1 MEITR
6 QNSPNEC
13 GICVIN
19 SFVKHFYNNS
29 NKFEILNAANISE
42 NGLSIFDFENL
53 GQKFGLFIESYECEW
68 SEFVELKNNKY
79 YGMLINKNQGM
90 HYIIVYKKKDCL
102 KIYDSDSGVF
112 ELQYNQFKEKFAGII
127 FDVSKLKVNI
137 KYKSQK
143 IDLQNIDL
151 KYFAV
156 TLGIHI
162 LIIGLSTL
170 FANVFNWTL
179 NMSVYGKSTSNLVS
193 LCFIF
198 LLIGGLNLLSSYF
211 LKQYSLIRF
220 KQNFRHLNYQLLNK
234 LKHKRSHF
242 INKIELSF
250 IYIVDSSIVSIC
262 GYLTYEIPT
271 LITDLIMCAITI
283 IILSFIKPMFIV
295 FCIVVL
301 LIKSVFG
308 VVTYNFKEHNI
319 NVSIKNSNISNNISA
334 EIINSISK
342 EENQELLNFNLDK
355 LRSNITEFEK
365 IYTKKT
371 SFENFTFNFESFFTN
386 VTYILTIG
394 FGAYYL
400 INNKFNIGLLTF
412 IISLLGMFSTSVQ
425 DVCLFPSKQKEY
437 KKMAAIY
444 WNIINIANGMKDSSI
459 KKIEDVNN
467 LYFFNENT
475 TYCIERNENI
485 KSPFKIG
492 LDTFLGINE
501 PNKQNS
507 FYFKD
512 NFIKINPDSKIP
524 AEYLLKTNIMV
535 LKDLLS
541 YFNINLM
548 KTSFT
553 IHEQQIINFMFTYIQ
568 SSKIICFNDCFRYL
582 TKEQKEYID
591 KLIKEKVSKENFVF
605 YIND

>member
-13 GICVIN
+13 GVCVIN

-29 NKFEILNAANISE
+29 NKFEILNAANITE
-42 NGLSIFDFENL
+42 KGLSIFDFENL

-90 HYIIVYKKKDCL
+90 HYIIVYKKKDYL
-102 KIYDSDSGVF
+102 KIYDSDSGIF

-127 FDVSKLKVNI
+127 FDVSKSKVNI

-220 KQNFRHLNYQLLNK
+220 KQNFRHLNYQLLSK
-234 LKHKRSHF
+234 LKHKKSHF
-242 INKIELSF
+242 INKIELSS

-271 LITDLIMCAITI
+271 LITDSIMCVITI

-365 IYTKKT
+365 IYSKKT

-400 INNKFNIGLLTF
+400 INDKFNIGLLTF
-412 IISLLGMFSTSVQ
+412 IISLLGMFSTSIQ

-437 KKMAAIY
+437 KKMAVIY
-444 WNIINIANGMKDSSI
+444 WNIINIANKIKDSSI
-459 KKIEDVNN
+459 NRIEDVNA

-485 KSPFKIG
+485 KSCFKIG

-553 IHEQQIINFMFTYIQ
+553 INEQQIINFMFAYIQ